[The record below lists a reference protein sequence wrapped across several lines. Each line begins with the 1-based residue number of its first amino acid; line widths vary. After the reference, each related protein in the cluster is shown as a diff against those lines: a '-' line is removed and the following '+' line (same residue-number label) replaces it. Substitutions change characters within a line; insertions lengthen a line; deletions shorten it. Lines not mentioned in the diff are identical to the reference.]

1 MGKRIG
7 VIGIV
12 VDNPKESGEEVSR
25 CISRHSSIIVGRM
38 GIPYRE
44 RNISVISLIVEGTT
58 DEIGAFTG
66 KLGKLKGV
74 TVKSALTSKN
84 LGENT
89 V

>member
-1 MGKRIG
+1 MEKRIG

-25 CISRHSSIIVGRM
+25 CISRNSQIIVGRM
-38 GIPYRE
+38 GIPYKE

-74 TVKSALTSKN
+74 TVKSALTSKS
-84 LGENT
+84 LGEDT

>member
-58 DEIGAFTG
+58 DEIGA
-66 KLGKLKGV
+66 LPANLE
-74 TVKSALTSKN
+74 SLRALP
-84 LGENT
+84 
-89 V
+89 